1 MNTPYKY
8 KLRLEQNYVTI
19 EMISACII
27 SCDVREKR
35 LQESRHNSYPF
46 GPSRF
51 VSNTYFSLIQKEKRY
66 KNYKNIL
73 YHCLEEYGQELQ
85 HVELDGIVSLP
96 FIEQVI
102 KLIEDDCK
110 VFKEG

>member
-19 EMISACII
+19 EMLSACII
-27 SCDVREKR
+27 SCDAREKR
-35 LQESRHNSYPF
+35 LQESRHKRYPF

-66 KNYKNIL
+66 KKYKNIL
-73 YHCLEEYGQELQ
+73 YHCLELYGKELQ
-85 HVELDGIVSLP
+85 SVELNGIVSLP

>member
-27 SCDVREKR
+27 SCDAREKR
-35 LQESRHNSYPF
+35 LQESRHKRYPF

-66 KNYKNIL
+66 KCHASNYSSHLRQIYRRINSISPSYRL
-73 YHCLEEYGQELQ
+73 
-85 HVELDGIVSLP
+85 S
-96 FIEQVI
+96 
-102 KLIEDDCK
+102 
-110 VFKEG
+110 

>member
-27 SCDVREKR
+27 SCDARENR
-35 LQESRHNSYPF
+35 LQESRHNRYPF

-96 FIEQVI
+96 FIERVI